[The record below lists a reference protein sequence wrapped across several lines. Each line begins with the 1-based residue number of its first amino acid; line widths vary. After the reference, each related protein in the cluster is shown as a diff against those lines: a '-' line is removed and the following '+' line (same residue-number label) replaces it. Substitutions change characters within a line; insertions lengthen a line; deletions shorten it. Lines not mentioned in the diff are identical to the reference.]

1 MPSKFQYG
9 VSDDYSRANFG
20 HITSATRLLFLTV
33 EFRLL
38 TIIPRMLTVVTLL
51 MLPSDDGA
59 PTYGPGLVN
68 AGRRGLF

>member
-1 MPSKFQYG
+1 MVYRMTTVELTLGILPQ
-9 VSDDYSRANFG
+9 VP
-20 HITSATRLLFLTV
+20 TRLLFLTV

-38 TIIPRMLTVVTLL
+38 TIIPRMLTVATLL
-51 MLPSDDGA
+51 KLPSDDGA